1 MSNAFTLEAQT
12 RTDLGKGASRRL
24 RRLDNKVI
32 GIVYGGKQ
40 KKPTP
45 ITLAANE
52 LAKAVQ
58 NEAFFTSLIKLS
70 IDGKEEQVVVKDM
83 QRHPAKDFVMH
94 IDLLRISAKTK
105 ITMHVPLH
113 FVNADT
119 SPGVKLQ
126 GGTAAMAMNDIEIS
140 CLPKDLPEFIE
151 VDMGTL
157 NAGENLHISDL
168 ELPKGVES
176 VALVHGEDH
185 DLLLCSVNQPRG
197 VQADDEDGED
207 AAADSEEAGEE

>member
-1 MSNAFTLEAQT
+1 MSNAFNLEAQA

-24 RRLDNKVI
+24 RRLENKVL

-52 LAKAVQ
+52 IAKAVQ
-58 NEAFFTSLIKLS
+58 NEAFFTSLINLS

-83 QRHPAKDFVMH
+83 QRHPAKNTVMH
-94 IDLLRISAKTK
+94 VDLLRISAKTK

-119 SPGVKLQ
+119 SPGVKVQ
-126 GGTAAMAMNDIEIS
+126 GGTAAMAMSDIEVA

-151 VDMGTL
+151 VDMGEL

-168 ELPKGVES
+168 TLPKGVES
-176 VALVHGEDH
+176 VALIHGEDH

-197 VQADDEDGED
+197 VQADDGEE
-207 AAADSEEAGEE
+207 APTEEAGEE